1 LKPHRYAIVE
11 VRLFEDALGAARAG
25 AGGGQLKQA
34 VERFAL
40 TGIECAEHLFVDL
53 CQRGLGL
60 RELLRAGVGELDQ
73 VASAVLG

>member
-1 LKPHRYAIVE
+1 MPW
-11 VRLFEDALGAARAG
+11 GAARAG
-25 AGGGQLKQA
+25 AGGGQLKQV

-40 TGIECAEHLFVDL
+40 TSIDCAEQLFVDL

-73 VASAVLG
+73 VAPAVLG